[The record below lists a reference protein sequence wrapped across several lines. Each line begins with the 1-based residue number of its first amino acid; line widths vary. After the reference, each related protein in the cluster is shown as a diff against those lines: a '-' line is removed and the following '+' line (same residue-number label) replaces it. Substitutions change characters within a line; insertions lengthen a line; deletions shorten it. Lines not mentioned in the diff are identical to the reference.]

1 LEQKIFLE
9 SDFISKKQKILLSKY
24 LEILSEHNAHTNLVG
39 KSTLV
44 DPWNSH
50 VLDSIQIAPLIE
62 NKALSILDMGSGAGF
77 PGNVLSIAGFKDVTL
92 LDSNGK
98 KTDFLRKVKKEMY
111 LKSKI
116 ITGRIEVIN
125 NKKYDVVV
133 SRALANLSKLF
144 SYSQK
149 IIKKNTVMIFLKGKT
164 VNEEIAEAK
173 KKWLFDFVK
182 HQSVSDL
189 RGKILTVRNLKKND

>member
-1 LEQKIFLE
+1 MEQKIFLE

-92 LDSNGK
+92 LDNDQQ
-98 KTDFLRKVKKEMY
+98 TALF
-111 LKSKI
+111 
-116 ITGRIEVIN
+116 
-125 NKKYDVVV
+125 
-133 SRALANLSKLF
+133 LANLHQQVGTNDLF
-144 SYSQK
+144 KK
-149 IIKKNTVMIFLKGKT
+149 ISEGDMQAKVDMYMKHHYKKDDDNVRLYAEKIFFGL
-164 VNEEIAEAK
+164 N
-173 KKWLFDFVK
+173 
-182 HQSVSDL
+182 
-189 RGKILTVRNLKKND
+189 